1 MLALFTR
8 LGVNKSKPRYRGE
21 IVAAAR
27 MCQASSNGQ
36 YLLGM
41 NMKKL
46 ITAAFLMALACISY
60 GQQWRVDRN
69 VVIGMVSGLAL
80 TMDVHYPESP
90 NGYGIVFIAGSG
102 FTRSLSYDAR
112 PLTESFQRYGT
123 PILDAGYTVFALN
136 HRATPR
142 FKYPDPVLDVQ
153 RAVRFIRFNAK
164 QYGISADAI
173 GATGHSSGG
182 QLAALLGVLDGAG
195 DNEDPDPVNK
205 VSAKVQ
211 SVVLRAPNIEI
222 ATINTETSTPLIT
235 LFMNTRPNQKLSIEE
250 TRRFKE
256 AIPTTHVTEDDAP
269 TLLLHG
275 SADDIVPQGHSES
288 FYAALVKAG
297 VNSRLLII
305 EGGGHSADFRGAIN
319 PPDINKE
326 INSWFDSTLRN

>member
-1 MLALFTR
+1 
-8 LGVNKSKPRYRGE
+8 
-21 IVAAAR
+21 
-27 MCQASSNGQ
+27 
-36 YLLGM
+36 M

-46 ITAAFLMALACISY
+46 ITTAFLIALANVSY
-60 GQQWRVDRN
+60 GQARVDKD

-80 TMDVHYPESP
+80 TMDVYYPESP

-102 FTRSLSYDAR
+102 FTRPLSYDAR
-112 PLTESFQRYGT
+112 PLSESFERYGT
-123 PILDAGYTVFALN
+123 PILEAGYTVFALN

-142 FKYPDPVLDVQ
+142 FKYPDPLLDVQ
-153 RAVRFIRFNAK
+153 RAVRFIRFNAE
-164 QYGISADAI
+164 QYRVSADAI

-182 QLAALLGVLDGAG
+182 QLAALLGVLDGVG
-195 DNEDPDPVNK
+195 DNEDPDPINK

-235 LFMNTRPNQKLSIEE
+235 LLMNARPNPNLSIEE
-250 TRRFKE
+250 ARRFKE

-275 SADDIVPQGHSES
+275 SADEIVPQGHSES
-288 FYAALVKAG
+288 FYTALAKSG
-297 VNSRLLII
+297 VASRLVII

-319 PPDINKE
+319 PPDINNE